1 MSKTSVNNEN
11 EFLLSDNIPSVKGQN
26 GSSKK
31 LHNHLYQSAQF
42 DSISSTQMN
51 RSTIVSSTSQTH
63 ISNKAFQER
72 LNKSGIYFKNGTLV
86 NINDIEL
93 DGQQN
98 TEKDEKI
105 RDLEEKETL
114 LKKQLREVQAKLEKD
129 LAILNQKLEFA
140 EFELKEAK
148 QKIKDNDEFFRLFE
162 INDLRYQQH
171 PIYKQKFAQLNEMHN
186 QEIAIKQREIENL
199 RSLLRQYNEPTLQ
212 SNESFNSMVFS
223 QKKQQKM
230 NVTASASK
238 DCQFEYIEESGNE
251 NNQTPTKNQSNQ
263 IKERQEEYDEGE
275 EQVKRNRN
283 FKSSS
288 NQNQEVTQLNEQVE
302 QYQKRISQL
311 ENQLQLC
318 QEQIQEYQKNQ
329 IIIEDLKDQCSLLK
343 SQLEQ
348 STNEYKTSKQIIE
361 QKFVD
366 QIKQKDEKLNFL
378 ESEISSKQQLIQQQN
393 LRIQEYQA
401 LQVNVEKDQQDQ
413 LEIAKNQQAKYLQE
427 QYEVFIQE
435 RESAIQ
441 EYYEQEYLNKLEFYE
456 KKHAEILEENQRNYE
471 QQLIEKEESVLN
483 QVQQREQCLIENMQM
498 KQLQFEQKI
507 TSYELQLQTKQQ
519 EVITQ
524 QHAQQSYEQKI
535 QDQQKVIDQ
544 LSEKME
550 KYSEEYDLMKIN
562 CEGQNE
568 KLEKMANQKVD
579 LQKECEQQHKLI
591 NQLELEIQ
599 QSTEKVQ
606 KQYQQQINDLE
617 AINQTYQI
625 QIKELEQKINILNNK
640 SSSYEQFQQTC
651 NSQNTSESKKKSKK
665 SKLQP
670 GLISN
675 FGNSKNDDDNFEHGQ
690 QLQDI
695 VCEEETEDE
704 KNDHINN
711 QKNLSSSQFVE
722 VQSNS
727 DKNNTSI
734 FSPTSI
740 SYNLGKVN
748 NNTQQ
753 QTKLIQQL
761 QNQLQQQQQ
770 LFISEQQKIKQ
781 ETNQLQTHIKQLEQ
795 LLLENRDAYYKE
807 RNVLENS
814 ISKLKQ
820 ENLNIQNQKQQE
832 QQNAEIN
839 ETKKQLQE
847 LTLRYNQLEDNKRH
861 IQSRLDKMIEQQSKQ
876 IESESTSNQI
886 LLQEKNNEINEYRI
900 RIEVLQNQLK
910 EQDSLIKKTQNTIS
924 ILEIEKSELVQQ
936 VNFLENQNQQ
946 EQDQITQQ
954 YESEI
959 QQLSDQ
965 LHNQISEFAEE
976 RQRFLDTI
984 ESLQQSIH
992 FQNEKNQ
999 ELIEQCQQIEQEE
1012 NNFDMQQQIIVNLE
1026 EKIKMQQNC
1035 LEERENLFQ
1044 QQMQKKEKNI
1054 SDLLNQIH
1062 ILEMNRKEMMEQIEL
1077 EQEKFLEQIQN
1088 QRQSQISQSQND
1100 QLTQKQ
1106 IILALQQE
1114 REYLQKKIEI
1124 LESQKESL
1132 NNELSEANKRF
1143 ESSQNQNENVKNAS
1157 PGKNFGFVSFKG
1169 GSNYASFALQQQQQ
1183 QQGGANISPSTQN
1196 QHRKGNS
1203 LHQLNIYNN
1212 NQLINA
1218 SPSQM
1223 VQQGCSSSNNLNNPQ
1238 YDNGQYLNTSQFGGF
1253 QSTSNYMSN
1262 SVVGHSGLQQ
1272 QPQQMAHVQI
1282 NQNGLAPTSNSMA
1295 QSSIFSCG
1303 QSFIQNNNHI
1313 IFGSV
1318 NHSSLYGLSQ
1328 AQMLEIIER
1337 AYMERLQQQ
1346 QVYYEQ
1352 KIRKEREENTK
1363 RSKEPTLIAEKK
1375 KLQIE
1380 NEKLT
1385 KEVHQLRAHK
1395 QLDDEFNQ
1403 IRGHQ
1408 QQILEDTAKLCLEKS
1423 RSKNRPTKENQSK
1436 TEYEKPKTKTATT
1449 ITTTASQNKCFDLNI
1464 NRQNQED
1471 TINTSYLSLCK
1482 SKETTN
1488 SFGSNQILTE
1498 GDQKKN
1504 KSSLNQ
1510 TLLSIQSGL
1519 HQIGGSNI
1527 QQKQANLSSKQNSEA
1542 GTITSIQRHQ
1552 RGKNSISS
1560 QNSLNQV
1567 TNSSINNQNISP
1579 NQANLASITS
1589 SQASNSSSKQSSLQH
1604 SLLFSQQNLKSPLQ
1618 QSIYAS
1624 ANNNF
1629 TKAYG
1634 SKESTLIS
1642 INSNSDIYK
1651 SNIFGSNNN
1660 SNLLLKNSNISDSNV
1675 KNCPN
1680 LNSYQ
1685 ISAKPVQSPTN
1696 ILSAQPNRD
1705 LTPTAILKK
1714 SYINYDDNNSSQL
1727 SSFNINTSNSSQ
1739 LNQRVKRSI
1748 TEQKLLNFSKLNLTN
1763 QKY

>member
-11 EFLLSDNIPSVKGQN
+11 EFLQQDNAPSVKGLN

-72 LNKSGIYFKNGTLV
+72 LNKSGIYIKNGTLV

-98 TEKDEKI
+98 IEKDVKI

-223 QKKQQKM
+223 QKKQLKT
-230 NVTASASK
+230 NVNASASK
-238 DCQFEYIEESGNE
+238 DCQFEYIEELGNE
-251 NNQTPTKNQSNQ
+251 NNQTPPKNMR
-263 IKERQEEYDEGE
+263 IKEESEEGE

-283 FKSSS
+283 LKGNS
-288 NQNQEVTQLNEQVE
+288 NQNQEVLQLNEQAE

-311 ENQLQLC
+311 ESQLHQY
-318 QEQIQEYQKNQ
+318 QEQILEYQKNQ
-329 IIIEDLKDQCSLLK
+329 VIIEDLKDQCSRLK
-343 SQLEQ
+343 AELEE
-348 STNEYKTSKQIIE
+348 STNEYKKSKQITE
-361 QKFVD
+361 QKFLD
-366 QIKQKDEKLNFL
+366 QIKQKDEKLSFL
-378 ESEISSKQQLIQQQN
+378 EKEISSQQQLIQQQN
-393 LRIQEYQA
+393 LKIQEYQT
-401 LQVNVEKDQQDQ
+401 LQVNIEKNQQDQ
-413 LEIAKNQQAKYLQE
+413 LEIAKNQQAKYLQD
-427 QYEVFIQE
+427 QYEAFVQE
-435 RESAIQ
+435 REQAIQ

-524 QHAQQSYEQKI
+524 NHAQQAYEQKI
-535 QDQQKVIDQ
+535 QDQQKMIDQ
-544 LSEKME
+544 LSEKIE
-550 KYSEEYDLMKIN
+550 KYSEEYDQIKN
-562 CEGQNE
+562 NYEGQNE
-568 KLEKMANQKVD
+568 KLEKMTNQKVD
-579 LQKECEQQHKLI
+579 LQRECEQQHKLI

-606 KQYQQQINDLE
+606 KQYQQQIFDLE

-640 SSSYEQFQQTC
+640 TSSYEQLQPC

-665 SKLQP
+665 QKLQP
-670 GLISN
+670 GQILNLGIP
-675 FGNSKNDDDNFEHGQ
+675 KNDDKLEQAQ
-690 QLQDI
+690 QLQDAG
-695 VCEEETEDE
+695 CEDETEDE
-704 KNDHINN
+704 KNAHGNN
-711 QKNLSSSQFVE
+711 QKNISSSQFVE
-722 VQSNS
+722 IYSNS
-727 DKNNTSI
+727 DKSNTSI

-761 QNQLQQQQQ
+761 QNQLQQQQS

-807 RNVLENS
+807 RNVLENT
-814 ISKLKQ
+814 ISKLKI
-820 ENLNIQNQKQQE
+820 ENQTIQNQKQQE
-832 QQNAEIN
+832 QQNTEII

-847 LTLRYNQLEDNKRH
+847 MALRYNQLEENKKS

-924 ILEIEKSELVQQ
+924 ILEIEKNELVQQ

-1035 LEERENLFQ
+1035 LEERESLFS

-1062 ILEMNRKEMMEQIEL
+1062 ILEMNRKEMMEQIEI

-1088 QRQSQISQSQND
+1088 QRQSQISQSQSD

-1132 NNELSEANKRF
+1132 KNELVEANQKLD
-1143 ESSQNQNENVKNAS
+1143 SSQNQNENVKNAS
-1157 PGKNFGFVSFKG
+1157 PAKNFGFVSFKG
-1169 GSNYASFALQQQQQ
+1169 GSNYASFALQQQQQQ

-1203 LHQLNIYNN
+1203 LHQLNICSN
-1212 NQLINA
+1212 NQLCNA
-1218 SPSQM
+1218 SQSQII
-1223 VQQGCSSSNNLNNPQ
+1223 QQGCSSSNNLNNLQ

-1262 SVVGHSGLQQ
+1262 SVVGHNGLSQQ
-1272 QPQQMAHVQI
+1272 QQQIAHIQI
-1282 NQNGLAPTSNSMA
+1282 NQNGIVPTSNSMA

-1352 KIRKEREENTK
+1352 KIRKERDENTK

-1385 KEVHQLRAHK
+1385 KEVSQLRAHK

-1423 RSKNRPTKENQSK
+1423 RSKNRPTKENISK
-1436 TEYEKPKTKTATT
+1436 TEFEKPKTKTTT
-1449 ITTTASQNKCFDLNI
+1449 SQSKCFDLSLNK
-1464 NRQNQED
+1464 QNQED
-1471 TINTSYLSLCK
+1471 TINSSYLSIGK

-1498 GDQKKN
+1498 GDYKKN

-1510 TLLSIQSGL
+1510 TLQSIQSGIQ
-1519 HQIGGSNI
+1519 QIGSINN
-1527 QQKQANLSSKQNSEA
+1527 QQKLTSLPSKQNTEA

-1560 QNSLNQV
+1560 QNSQNQV

-1589 SQASNSSSKQSSLQH
+1589 SQASNSSSKQSSLQQ
-1604 SLLFSQQNLKSPLQ
+1604 SLLLSQQNPKSPLQ

-1642 INSNSDIYK
+1642 INSNSEIYR
-1651 SNIFGSNNN
+1651 SNIFSSNNN
-1660 SNLLLKNSNISDSNV
+1660 SNLLLKNSNISDSLA
-1675 KNCPN
+1675 KNISN
-1680 LNSYQ
+1680 LSSYQ
-1685 ISAKPVQSPTN
+1685 VNAKLVQSPTN

-1705 LTPTAILKK
+1705 LTPTTILKK
-1714 SYINYDDNNSSQL
+1714 SYINFDDNNTSQL
-1727 SSFNINTSNSSQ
+1727 SSFNVGSSSNSQ

>member
-11 EFLLSDNIPSVKGQN
+11 DFLLQDNIPSVKGQS

-51 RSTIVSSTSQTH
+51 RSTIMSSTSQTH

-86 NINDIEL
+86 NMNDIEL

-98 TEKDEKI
+98 TEKDGKI

-223 QKKQQKM
+223 QKKQQKTY
-230 NVTASASK
+230 VTTSASK

-251 NNQTPTKNQSNQ
+251 NNQTPPKSQSVQ
-263 IKERQEEYDEGE
+263 IKEKQDEGE

-283 FKSSS
+283 FRGNS
-288 NQNQEVTQLNEQVE
+288 NQNQEVIQLNEQIE

-311 ENQLQLC
+311 ESQLHKYE
-318 QEQIQEYQKNQ
+318 EQILEQQKNQ
-329 IIIEDLKDQCSLLK
+329 VVIEDLKDQCSRLK
-343 SQLEQ
+343 SELEQ
-348 STNEYKTSKQIIE
+348 STNEYKKSKQIIE
-361 QKFVD
+361 QKFTE
-366 QIKQKDEKLNFL
+366 QLKQKDEKLSFL
-378 ESEISSKQQLIQQQN
+378 ESELSSRQQLIQQQN
-393 LRIQEYQA
+393 LKISEYQA

-435 RESAIQ
+435 REQAIQ
-441 EYYEQEYLNKLEFYE
+441 EYYEQEYLSKLEFYE
-456 KKHAEILEENQRNYE
+456 KKHTEILEENQRNYE

-544 LSEKME
+544 LSEKIE
-550 KYSEEYDLMKIN
+550 KYSEEQDLMKIN

-568 KLEKMANQKVD
+568 KLEKLTNQKVD
-579 LQKECEQQHKLI
+579 LQRECEQQHKLI

-606 KQYQQQINDLE
+606 KQYYQQIYDLE
-617 AINQTYQI
+617 AINQNYQI
-625 QIKELEQKINILNNK
+625 QIKELEQKVNILNNK
-640 SSSYEQFQQTC
+640 TNQDQLQTC
-651 NSQNTSESKKKSKK
+651 NSQNTSESKKRSKK
-665 SKLQP
+665 LKLQP

-675 FGNSKNDDDNFEHGQ
+675 LGNYKNDEDNLEQGQ
-690 QLQDI
+690 QIQDG
-695 VCEEETEDE
+695 VCEDETGDD
-704 KNDHINN
+704 KKAQGNN
-711 QKNLSSSQFVE
+711 QKNMSSSEFVE

-727 DKNNTSI
+727 DKINTSI

-770 LFISEQQKIKQ
+770 LFVSEQQKIKQ
-781 ETNQLQTHIKQLEQ
+781 ETNQLQVHIKQLEQ

-807 RNVLENS
+807 RNVLENT

-820 ENLNIQNQKQQE
+820 DNQNIQNQKQQE
-832 QQNAEIN
+832 QQNAEMN

-847 LTLRYNQLEDNKRH
+847 MTLRYNQLEENKRN

-876 IESESTSNQI
+876 IESESISNQI

-924 ILEIEKSELVQQ
+924 ILEIEKNELVQQ

-946 EQDQITQQ
+946 EQEQITQQ
-954 YESEI
+954 YEGEI

-992 FQNEKNQ
+992 FQNKKNQ

-1026 EKIKMQQNC
+1026 EKIKMQQSY

-1044 QQMQKKEKNI
+1044 QQMHKKEKNI

-1088 QRQSQISQSQND
+1088 QRQSQISQSQSD

-1124 LESQKESL
+1124 LESQKDSL
-1132 NNELSEANKRF
+1132 KNELVEANQRF
-1143 ESSQNQNENVKNAS
+1143 ESSQNSNENVKNAS
-1157 PGKNFGFVSFKG
+1157 PAKNFGFVSFKG
-1169 GSNYASFALQQQQQ
+1169 GSNQASFALQQHQQ
-1183 QQGGANISPSTQN
+1183 QQGGENISPSTQN

-1212 NQLINA
+1212 NQPLNG
-1218 SPSQM
+1218 SQSQ
-1223 VQQGCSSSNNLNNPQ
+1223 VIQQGYSSSNNLNNPQ

-1262 SVVGHSGLQQ
+1262 SVVGHSGIQQ
-1272 QPQQMAHVQI
+1272 QQQQSGHVYN
-1282 NQNGLAPTSNSMA
+1282 NQNGLAPIQNSMA
-1295 QSSIFSCG
+1295 QSSTFSCG

-1395 QLDDEFNQ
+1395 QLDEEFNQ

-1423 RSKNRPTKENQSK
+1423 RSKNRPTKDNISK
-1436 TEYEKPKTKTATT
+1436 TEYEKPKTKTTNT
-1449 ITTTASQNKCFDLNI
+1449 SQGKCFDLNL
-1464 NRQNQED
+1464 NKQNQED

-1482 SKETTN
+1482 PKETTN

-1498 GDQKKN
+1498 GDQKNN

-1510 TLLSIQSGL
+1510 TLQSIQSGL
-1519 HQIGGSNI
+1519 HQIGATNN
-1527 QQKQANLSSKQNSEA
+1527 QQKQSSLSTKQSSEA
-1542 GTITSIQRHQ
+1542 GTITGIQSNQ

-1560 QNSLNQV
+1560 QNSQNQV
-1567 TNSSINNQNISP
+1567 TNSSVNNQNISP
-1579 NQANLASITS
+1579 NQVNLASITS
-1589 SQASNSSSKQSSLQH
+1589 SQASNSSSKQSSLQQ
-1604 SLLFSQQNLKSPLQ
+1604 SLLFSQPNIKSPLQ

-1642 INSNSDIYK
+1642 INSNSDIYR
-1651 SNIFGSNNN
+1651 SNIFGCNNN
-1660 SNLLLKNSNISDSNV
+1660 SNLLLKNSNICDSLV
-1675 KNCPN
+1675 KNTPN

-1685 ISAKPVQSPTN
+1685 VNAKQVQSPSN

-1705 LTPTAILKK
+1705 LTPSTILKK
-1714 SYINYDDNNSSQL
+1714 SYINFDDNNSSQL
-1727 SSFNINTSNSSQ
+1727 SSFNIGSSNNSQ

-1763 QKY
+1763 EKY